1 MKMNIEIK
9 TITKHRTKKLD
20 RYFIIKKF
28 KNYFIRLFIY
38 ALLII
43 ISFIILFPLI
53 SKLSASFMSIE
64 DMYDRT
70 VNFIPKHPNLDIYR
84 TVIDDTNYF
93 QTALRSF
100 LISLACALPQTI
112 ICAVTGYA
120 LAKMKSKFTTFI
132 MILVVLT
139 IIVPPQVV
147 LVPLYLKFRF
157 FDVLGVIKMFTGGE
171 INLMNSP
178 WPLVILSITGMGFK
192 NGIYIFLMRQ
202 FYKGVPEELEEAAA
216 IDGCNVFTTYFKIIL
231 PISIPMMVTI
241 FVLSFAWQWTDT
253 FYSGI
258 FFTSNAVLSN
268 AVFVINSAFTDAF
281 GGGQFYKTAVL
292 QTGVLMAILPLVIMY
307 IFMQRK
313 VISGIER
320 SGIVG

>member
-1 MKMNIEIK
+1 MKTE
-9 TITKHRTKKLD
+9 TKKVKFHRTKKID
-20 RYFIIKKF
+20 RYFIVSKIKSF
-28 KNYFIRLFIY
+28 FLRLFIY
-38 ALLII
+38 SLLII
-43 ISFIILFPLI
+43 ISFIILFPII

-70 VNFIPKHPNLDIYR
+70 VNFIPRHPNIDIYK
-84 TVIDDTNYF
+84 TVISDTNYF
-93 QTALRSF
+93 KTALNSF
-100 LISLACALPQTI
+100 LISMACALPQTI
-112 ICAVTGYA
+112 ICACTGYA
-120 LAKMKSKFTTFI
+120 LAKMKSRITNFI
-132 MILVVLT
+132 MILVILT
-139 IIVPPQVV
+139 VIVPPQVI

-157 FDVLGVIKMFTGGE
+157 FDILGIAKLFTGSE

-178 WPLVILSITGMGFK
+178 WPLVILSITGTGLK

-216 IDGCNVFTTYFKIIL
+216 IDGCSVFKTYFKIIF

-241 FVLSFAWQWTDT
+241 FILSFAWQWTDT

-258 FFTSNAVLSN
+258 FFTSDAVLSN
-268 AVFVINSAFTDAF
+268 AVFVIKSAFTDAF

-292 QTGVLMAILPLVIMY
+292 QTGVLMAIVPLVIMY
-307 IFMQRK
+307 IFLQRK
-313 VISGIER
+313 IIAGIER